1 MTKVAIKDLKLGD
14 VIRLGIN
21 GTYEDATVYRI
32 NKNGSVQV
40 WRPYVQTADF
50 SYTGGVIPYIGI
62 EDFALS
68 GRDVDRIRE
77 GKELL

>member
-14 VIRLGIN
+14 VIRLGMS

-32 NKNGSVQV
+32 NKDGSVQV
-40 WRPYVQTADF
+40 WRPYVTTADF

-68 GRDVDRIRE
+68 GRDVDRIHE